1 MGFLASIRGRLVALG
16 IVAILGSLFASG
28 IGLHAL
34 RTTASAT
41 AVDMREIKQGI
52 NAMVALSDA
61 ETAFKTQVQEWKNIL
76 IRGHER
82 ESFDKYRQGFER
94 EAEQV
99 RRFLALA
106 DQYVREDL
114 HEAAGVAP
122 LLAEHGKLVDRYRAA
137 LNAWEAADPESGR
150 KVDQAVRGV
159 DRAFSEGLAK
169 IAQRASQSEVE
180 HLAAQISA
188 AEAHYVATRNILAV
202 TMVLATLTIAVLSF
216 ALIRAVTRPVSALQA
231 TMHAVRADWNLRIRA
246 DVSGRDELSAVA
258 GSLNDLLQHFQEV
271 VGQINAHVG
280 KLVTTSGGVA
290 NSVSEISRNVGRQN
304 EATTSV
310 AASIEELTT
319 SIERVRA
326 SAEQTQQIAES
337 AAQLAAG
344 GGAVIEKSAQ
354 EMIGT
359 VDSVQAAA
367 TAVETVGQQSAA
379 ISGIVAVIREVAEQ
393 TNLLALNAAIEAA
406 RAGEQGRGF
415 AVVADEVRKLA
426 ERTSQATRQISDNI
440 ASIQASATTA
450 VECMRGVRNQVDG
463 GATLARQAG
472 EAIVKIRAGAV
483 EVVDVASG
491 ITLALREQ
499 ASASQ
504 LIARQIENIAHSSE
518 GSTQALRQ
526 SAQAVQA
533 MEQLAGTMRESVAR
547 FAG

>member
-319 SIERVRA
+319 SIEHVRA

-406 RAGEQGRGF
+406 KAGEQGRGF

>member
-319 SIERVRA
+319 SIEHVRA